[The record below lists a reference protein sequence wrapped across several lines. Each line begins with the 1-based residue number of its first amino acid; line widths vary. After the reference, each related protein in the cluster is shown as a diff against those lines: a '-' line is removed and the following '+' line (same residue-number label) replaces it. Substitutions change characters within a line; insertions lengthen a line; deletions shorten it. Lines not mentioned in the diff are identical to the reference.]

1 MTCPVG
7 KVEDTKGVIRCP
19 KIKERQTIQCPP
31 QKRTNNDLQ
40 STTQKTKDQATR
52 TPLKTRDK
60 HRCPGIGKNTLYSSS
75 ANTCLSEAFLVSNRP
90 HFMYLP
96 SLKTSWPIEL
106 RLHDTRYEH
115 FIFQSWSDKG
125 HII

>member
-31 QKRTNNDLQ
+31 KKRTNNDLQ

-60 HRCPGIGKNTLYSSS
+60 HRCPGIGEKYS
-75 ANTCLSEAFLVSNRP
+75 LF
-90 HFMYLP
+90 
-96 SLKTSWPIEL
+96 
-106 RLHDTRYEH
+106 
-115 FIFQSWSDKG
+115 FQCKYMSIRGISCVQ
-125 HII
+125 